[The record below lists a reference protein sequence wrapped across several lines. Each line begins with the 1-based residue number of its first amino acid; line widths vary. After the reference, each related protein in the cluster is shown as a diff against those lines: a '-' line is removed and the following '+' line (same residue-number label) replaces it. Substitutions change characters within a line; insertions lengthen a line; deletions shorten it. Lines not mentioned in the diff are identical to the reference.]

1 MALVRKTQI
10 FVPDSASGGNS
21 YGSGSNLF
29 LLSLSQLVTFSLQVV
44 KEMDL
49 EMVFVLDLLQL
60 DRLILQE
67 KTQISIKTK
76 ITLKVDVTSC
86 QSPLW

>member
-1 MALVRKTQI
+1 MEVDRTLAI
-10 FVPDSASGGNS
+10 
-21 YGSGSNLF
+21 
-29 LLSLSQLVTFSLQVV
+29 LSLSQLVTFSLQVV

-67 KTQISIKTK
+67 KTQS
-76 ITLKVDVTSC
+76 
-86 QSPLW
+86 

>member
-1 MALVRKTQI
+1 MWRWSDRGGFLDRTQRLEEI
-10 FVPDSASGGNS
+10 LMEVDRTLAI
-21 YGSGSNLF
+21 
-29 LLSLSQLVTFSLQVV
+29 LSLSQLVTFSLQVV

-67 KTQISIKTK
+67 RTQS
-76 ITLKVDVTSC
+76 
-86 QSPLW
+86 